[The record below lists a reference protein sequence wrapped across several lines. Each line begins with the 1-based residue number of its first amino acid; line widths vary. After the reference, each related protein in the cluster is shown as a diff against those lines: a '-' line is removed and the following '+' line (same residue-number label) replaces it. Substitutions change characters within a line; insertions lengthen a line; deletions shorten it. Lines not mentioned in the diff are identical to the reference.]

1 MWTGLGS
8 KDDKTQNNSNEIPYE
23 IQRETTLIQEI
34 VKSVKDYK
42 ICDQLSNEDQN
53 IEKHLEDLNDLFDD
67 LFVYITDNYFPE
79 LENKLGY
86 AIDKKRVLTKSYLH
100 KMYWIYYILI
110 LIYWWHNFNK
120 WLWWWF
126 AEIVDVLNDLCR
138 KYCMWINIAR
148 SNALGKLKVMTIQ
161 SIN

>member
-86 AIDKKRVLTKSYLH
+86 AIDKK
-100 KMYWIYYILI
+100 
-110 LIYWWHNFNK
+110 
-120 WLWWWF
+120 
-126 AEIVDVLNDLCR
+126 
-138 KYCMWINIAR
+138 
-148 SNALGKLKVMTIQ
+148 
-161 SIN
+161 